1 MKKDLIF
8 FSENGE
14 GLTSTSA
21 NHVAN
26 MAKEMIRSLS
36 TELEEMVFYSTD
48 VALIGSNDTNRLVTG
63 ATDDVVRSV
72 ASKLHRI
79 SDAKSLIAWLRE
91 AIKAKERLLDEAK
104 SQTLEE
110 YAKAE
115 GIELREQPK
124 LEDAMTED
132 DYFAQKPLAER
143 CRYYELE
150 TLASTLGKE
159 IHPGGAFSEA
169 RQNLLSVSGKPHSVK
184 GDGRDTLI
192 YTYTGSVSPAVVE
205 DVFFLLQKQYREAQ
219 AKLNSLKFECQ
230 KALTESAV
238 KVKTDYASAMA
249 DWNNER
255 KLIAARHAEHIQRQ
269 VRHLASLRILI
280 PESLRPVFDE
290 VSRLGKQ

>member
-8 FSENGE
+8 FSQNGE

-26 MAKEMIRSLS
+26 MAKEMIRSLTS
-36 TELEEMVFYSTD
+36 EMAAMVFYSTD
-48 VALIGSNDTNRLVTG
+48 VALIGNSDTNRLVTG
-63 ATDDVVRSV
+63 ATDDDVLAV
-72 ASKLHRI
+72 ASKLRRI

-115 GIELREQPK
+115 GITLAPQPEQEQA
-124 LEDAMTED
+124 LTED
-132 DYFAQKPLAER
+132 EYFAMKPLDER

-159 IHPGGAFSEA
+159 IHPGGSFAEA
-169 RQNLLSVSGKPHSVK
+169 RDSFLSVAAKPHSVK

-192 YTYTGSVSPAVVE
+192 YTYTGSVSPDVVE
-205 DVFFLLQKQYREAQ
+205 DVFFRLQKQYREAQ
-219 AKLNSLKFECQ
+219 ARLNSLKFECQ
-230 KALTESAV
+230 KAVTESEV
-238 KVKTDYASAMA
+238 KVRTDYAAAMA

-255 KLIAARHAEHIQRQ
+255 RLIQARHAEHVQRR
-269 VRHLASLRILI
+269 VKHLGSLRIII
-280 PESLRPVFDE
+280 PESLREIFDE
-290 VSRLGKQ
+290 VSRLGKK